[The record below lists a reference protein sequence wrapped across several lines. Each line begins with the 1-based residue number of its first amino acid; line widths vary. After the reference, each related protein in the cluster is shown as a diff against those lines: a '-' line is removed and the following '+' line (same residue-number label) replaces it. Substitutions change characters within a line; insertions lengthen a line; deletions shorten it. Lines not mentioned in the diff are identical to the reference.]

1 MITRLITKA
10 AFVAVACSGMHSA
23 IAADAPLFAAP
34 SAGQTS
40 APTSAG
46 SIGQVTLALTVVLA
60 LVFVAG
66 WALRY
71 LRKLNI
77 AGGDQQLE
85 IVAQVSLGAKERA
98 VLIRLNDVQVLVG
111 VAPGQVT
118 ALHTGPAPIG
128 KTGVVPSDGSAT
140 QEAVAK
146 PSFQS
151 LLKKSLGM

>member
-1 MITRLITKA
+1 MNIRRLTQFA
-10 AFVAVACSGMHSA
+10 LTAFVGMQSA
-23 IAADAPLFAAP
+23 FAADAPLFAAP
-34 SAGQTS
+34 TAEHASN
-40 APTSAG
+40 PTSAG

-60 LVFVAG
+60 LVFVAA

-118 ALHTGPAPIG
+118 ALHTGPAPAS
-128 KTGVVPSDGSAT
+128 KAPASEVAVVNDGSAIS
-140 QEAVAK
+140 K
-146 PSFQS
+146 PSFQA

>member
-1 MITRLITKA
+1 MNIRRLTHFALI
-10 AFVAVACSGMHSA
+10 AFAGMQSA
-23 IAADAPLFAAP
+23 FAADAPLFAAP
-34 SAGQTS
+34 AAEHASS
-40 APTSAG
+40 PTSAG

-60 LVFVAG
+60 LVFVAA

-77 AGGDQQLE
+77 AGGDQHLE

-118 ALHTGPAPIG
+118 ALHTGPAPAS
-128 KTGVVPSDGSAT
+128 KPTASEV
-140 QEAVAK
+140 AVGNDAAAINK
-146 PSFQS
+146 PSFQA